1 MHILLIGFPERISRL
16 LVWYE
21 LAEAVNGVEVQALAL
36 RILVPWK
43 KWQGYILSIT
53 IILPP
58 LWMVLTNLKTL
69 NKDYDMNSRGKE
81 KKAEYEISL

>member
-36 RILVPWK
+36 RILVP
-43 KWQGYILSIT
+43 
-53 IILPP
+53 
-58 LWMVLTNLKTL
+58 
-69 NKDYDMNSRGKE
+69 
-81 KKAEYEISL
+81 